1 MKRKLMLLLACLF
14 VGIGLV
20 TAQTQKVT
28 GVVISEEDGQPVI
41 GASVLVKGTQIGAI
55 TGVDGDFTLPNVP
68 SSAKTLVISYIGM
81 QTQEVAIKPSLK
93 VVMKS
98 DTEMLDEVMVVAFG
112 TAKKSAFTG
121 SAKVV
126 GTEKLEQSQVTNVTD
141 ALAGAVPGVT
151 LTSNDGAP
159 GSKSSIKIRGF
170 SSINA
175 KNDPLIIVDGAPYS
189 GDINNINPNDVESM
203 TVLKDAA
210 SNALYGARGA
220 NGVIIITTKRANM
233 SGEAKVTF
241 DAKWGANTRALQKY
255 EVIDNPGMYYEMHY
269 RAMNN
274 YYKST
279 GMNDQAA
286 WLEANKNL
294 FGSNGGLGYN
304 VYTVPDG
311 QFLIGQNGKL
321 NPNATLGRV
330 VNYKGRDYLLTPD
343 DWEDV

>member
-1 MKRKLMLLLACLF
+1 
-14 VGIGLV
+14 
-20 TAQTQKVT
+20 
-28 GVVISEEDGQPVI
+28 
-41 GASVLVKGTQIGAI
+41 
-55 TGVDGDFTLPNVP
+55 
-68 SSAKTLVISYIGM
+68 
-81 QTQEVAIKPSLK
+81 
-93 VVMKS
+93 
-98 DTEMLDEVMVVAFG
+98 
-112 TAKKSAFTG
+112 
-121 SAKVV
+121 
-126 GTEKLEQSQVTNVTD
+126 
-141 ALAGAVPGVT
+141 
-151 LTSNDGAP
+151 
-159 GSKSSIKIRGF
+159 
-170 SSINA
+170 
-175 KNDPLIIVDGAPYS
+175 
-189 GDINNINPNDVESM
+189 M

-343 DWEDV
+343 DWEDVGMRTGLRQEYNFSVSAANEKSSFYVSLGYLGNEVSLKALT